1 MITAKVIRKSQ
12 NDAWLN
18 HDLEYGKTYEVVDI
32 DMGQSFTSIYLKDMR
47 NIQTGV
53 LRPYNSVIFEFY
65 EDGMPLDIYRDTR
78 FNSYIWGGK
87 RAMTKE
93 DIKDALQAC
102 SAINS
107 PCVNCPYKDVENCYN
122 TLNNDARELITEQE
136 KEIER
141 LRTTLGQCNTELN
154 SALESLKSQCRE
166 IGELKA
172 GTKQAKIDVL
182 KRLKVFSEPYP
193 NSWGIYVIDVYH
205 IDELIKEIEE
215 Q

>member
-1 MITAKVIRKSQ
+1 
-12 NDAWLN
+12 
-18 HDLEYGKTYEVVDI
+18 
-32 DMGQSFTSIYLKDMR
+32 
-47 NIQTGV
+47 
-53 LRPYNSVIFEFY
+53 
-65 EDGMPLDIYRDTR
+65 
-78 FNSYIWGGK
+78 
-87 RAMTKE
+87 MTKE

-122 TLNNDARELITEQE
+122 TLKNDARELITEQE

-182 KRLKVFSEPYP
+182 NELKVSHDYAIKNMGYP
-193 NSWGIYVIDVYH
+193 WDISQQ
-205 IDELIKEIEE
+205 IDELIKEVENE
-215 Q
+215 QKD